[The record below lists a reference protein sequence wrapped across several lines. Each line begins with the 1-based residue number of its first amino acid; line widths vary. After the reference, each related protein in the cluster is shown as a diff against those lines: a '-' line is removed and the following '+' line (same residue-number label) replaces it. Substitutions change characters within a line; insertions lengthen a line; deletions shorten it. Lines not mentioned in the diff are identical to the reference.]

1 MGNMQKCGVV
11 GVGFVGA
18 CCAYTLAVSGLFS
31 EIVLVDVNRQKA
43 ESEAADINHGVSF
56 AKPCHVGA
64 GDYSDLSGC
73 GLVILAAGANQRP
86 GETRVAL
93 LGRNRTILSAVVGQ
107 VVQAA
112 RDAVLLVV
120 SNPVDVLTCMA
131 QRLSGLPAGQVIGSG
146 TVLDTAR
153 LKYLL
158 GQRLGVD
165 GRNVH
170 AFIIGEHGDSELA
183 VWSSANISG
192 VDLDDYCR
200 ITGIDDPAAVLRGI
214 YESVRGAAYPI
225 IEGKGATYYGIAMAV
240 RRIAEAIGGHCT
252 RRALGAARVVA
263 DHRPLRGGRRVS
275 GRAVHRRARGRAGC
289 ARHPARAGGA
299 RAAAAVGAQDARAD
313 RRGRSLS
320 PCKRSPRRT
329 LCCRRDLLLR
339 FTPAGRRTPGR

>member
-112 RDAVLLVV
+112 CDAVLLVV

-240 RRIAEAIGGHCT
+240 RRIAEAIVRDERSVLPVSSLITGHYGVDGVCLGVPSIVGRGGVQAVLDIPLAPEELAQLQ
-252 RRALGAARVVA
+252 RSARKMRALIDEV
-263 DHRPLRGGRRVS
+263 
-275 GRAVHRRARGRAGC
+275 
-289 ARHPARAGGA
+289 
-299 RAAAAVGAQDARAD
+299 D
-313 RRGRSLS
+313 R
-320 PCKRSPRRT
+320 
-329 LCCRRDLLLR
+329 
-339 FTPAGRRTPGR
+339 

>member
-112 RDAVLLVV
+112 CDAVLLVV

-131 QRLSGLPAGQVIGSG
+131 QRLSGLPAGRVIGSG

-240 RRIAEAIGGHCT
+240 RRIAEAIVRDERSVLPVSSLITGHYGVDGVC
-252 RRALGAARVVA
+252 LGVPSIVG
-263 DHRPLRGGRRVS
+263 RGGVQ
-275 GRAVHRRARGRAGC
+275 AVLDIPLAPEELAQLQRSARKMRELIDE
-289 ARHPARAGGA
+289 
-299 RAAAAVGAQDARAD
+299 VD
-313 RRGRSLS
+313 R
-320 PCKRSPRRT
+320 
-329 LCCRRDLLLR
+329 
-339 FTPAGRRTPGR
+339 

>member
-1 MGNMQKCGVV
+1 MQKCGVV

-240 RRIAEAIGGHCT
+240 RRIAEAIVRDERSVLPVSSLITSHYGVDGVCLGVPSIVGRGGVQAVLDIPLAPEELAQLQ
-252 RRALGAARVVA
+252 RSARKMRALIDEV
-263 DHRPLRGGRRVS
+263 
-275 GRAVHRRARGRAGC
+275 
-289 ARHPARAGGA
+289 
-299 RAAAAVGAQDARAD
+299 D
-313 RRGRSLS
+313 R
-320 PCKRSPRRT
+320 
-329 LCCRRDLLLR
+329 
-339 FTPAGRRTPGR
+339 

>member
-131 QRLSGLPAGQVIGSG
+131 QRLSGLPAGRVIGSG

-158 GQRLGVD
+158 GLRLGVD

-200 ITGIDDPAAVLRGI
+200 ITGIDDPAAVLCGI

-240 RRIAEAIGGHCT
+240 RRIAEAIVRDERSVLPVSSLITGHYGVDGVCLGVPSIVGRGGVQAVLDIPLAPEELAQLQ
-252 RRALGAARVVA
+252 RSARKMRALIDEV
-263 DHRPLRGGRRVS
+263 
-275 GRAVHRRARGRAGC
+275 
-289 ARHPARAGGA
+289 
-299 RAAAAVGAQDARAD
+299 D
-313 RRGRSLS
+313 R
-320 PCKRSPRRT
+320 
-329 LCCRRDLLLR
+329 
-339 FTPAGRRTPGR
+339 